1 MADYRDRDFAAVGA
15 RIAALSVDEPV
26 RAEAMRAQ
34 LGLPFT
40 VLCDPER
47 AVVTAWGLLNTREKG
62 GIAYPAVFVLD
73 RDRMVR
79 YRSLDR
85 TAARV
90 SAEAVLA
97 FLRSGM
103 HESAEQPRRRTLW
116 PGLGGFMAALR
127 SALRYGTRSAKR

>member
-1 MADYRDRDFAAVGA
+1 LADYRDRDFAGLGA

-26 RAEAMRAQ
+26 RAEAMRVQ

-47 AVVTAWGLLNTREKG
+47 AVVTAWGLLNTREHG
-62 GIAYPAVFVLD
+62 GIAYPAVFVID
-73 RDRMVR
+73 RDRVVR

-97 FLRSGM
+97 FLRGGM
-103 HESAEQPRRRTLW
+103 HEPAEPPRRRTIW
-116 PGLGGFMAALR
+116 PGIGGFVAAFR
-127 SALRYGTRSAKR
+127 SALRHGVRSAKR

>member
-1 MADYRDRDFAAVGA
+1 LADYRDRDFAAVGA

-26 RAEAMRAQ
+26 RAEAMRVE
-34 LGLPFT
+34 LRLPFP

-97 FLRSGM
+97 FLRNGM
-103 HESAEQPRRRTLW
+103 HEPTDPPKRRAFWT
-116 PGLGGFMAALR
+116 GLGAFVTAIR
-127 SALRYGTRSAKR
+127 STLRYGVRSAKP